1 MTDFD
6 EWYDANLARL
16 VEGNLHGALKEC
28 WAESRRGEVLFNYM
42 AESILA
48 ADGSIDNGFPDL
60 ALKQIQA
67 AAGKLRDLAVSVRKE
82 MEDAVRS

>member
-16 VEGNLHGALKEC
+16 VECNLHGALKEC
-28 WAESRRGEVLFNYM
+28 WAESRRGEVLFAYM

-67 AAGKLRDLAVSVRKE
+67 AAGKLRGVAE
-82 MEDAVRS
+82 MARETTGA